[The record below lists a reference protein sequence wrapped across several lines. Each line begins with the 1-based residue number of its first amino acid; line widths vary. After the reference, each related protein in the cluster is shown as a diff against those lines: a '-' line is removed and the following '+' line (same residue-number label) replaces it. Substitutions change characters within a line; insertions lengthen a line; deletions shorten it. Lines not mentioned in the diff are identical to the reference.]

1 MNKWVTPV
9 AVLFFALLFV
19 TAPCIAFQPVKATS
33 GNIVVP
39 DDYATIQSALDTV
52 QNGDR
57 IYVKTGIYHENLN
70 ITKSVSLIGESKDST
85 VIDGNSSQGYRAPI
99 RIYSNNVTVTGFK
112 IEDSWTGILIG
123 HVNDCKISGNIFT
136 NNHDGIVLSSA
147 SRNVLEA
154 NVIERVKTN
163 GYGIQLWD
171 STNNILKKNQIY
183 SASIGIAIR
192 GQPSNSFGENNWVL
206 ANILS
211 DCAEQTIMIGS
222 SSNNI
227 LMANTV
233 SNSGRGI
240 SLFETDNNTIHHNNF
255 LSNSKQVTDSSPEP
269 AANGGI
275 HYSISQ
281 WEDGK
286 EGNYWSNYVGADAN
300 LDGIGDTPYSV
311 NEKNTD
317 HYPLMNP
324 VSEQEMTRTINKEIQ
339 FPSATPSPSPSPTT
353 LEPKSTDT
361 SSNPEP
367 FPNGQAI
374 AITASATVATVG
386 LFVFFK
392 KYSSYTEGGNP

>member
-9 AVLFFALLFV
+9 AVLFFALLFA
-19 TAPCIAFQPVKATS
+19 TTSCIAFKPVKAVS
-33 GNIVVP
+33 GDIVVP
-39 DDYATIQSALDTV
+39 DDYATIQSALDAA
-52 QNGDR
+52 QSGDR
-57 IYVKTGIYHENLN
+57 IHVRNGVYHENLN
-70 ITKSVSLIGESKDST
+70 ITKSVSLVGENKDST
-85 VIDGNSSQGYRAPI
+85 IIDGNSSQGYRAPI
-99 RIYSNNVTVTGFK
+99 RIYSNNITVTGFK
-112 IEDSWTGILIG
+112 ITDSWTGVLIG
-123 HVNDCKISGNIFT
+123 QFNDCKISGNRFT

-171 STNNILKKNQIY
+171 STNNILERNQIS

-192 GQPSNSFGENNWVL
+192 GQPSISFGENNWVL

-211 DCAEQTIMIGS
+211 DCAEQTIMIVS

-227 LMANTV
+227 LVGNTV

-255 LSNSKQVTDSSPEP
+255 VSNSKQVTDSSPEP
-269 AANGGI
+269 AANGGV

-281 WEDGK
+281 WDDGK

-300 LDGIGDTPYSV
+300 QDGIGDTPYSV

-317 HYPLMNP
+317 NYPFMNP
-324 VSEQEMTRTINKEIQ
+324 VSEQEITRNINREIQ
-339 FPSATPSPSPSPTT
+339 FPSTTPSPSPSPTT
-353 LEPKSTDT
+353 LEPTPADT
-361 SSNPEP
+361 PSNPEP
-367 FPNGQAI
+367 FPTGQAI
-374 AITASATVATVG
+374 AITASVTVATTG

-392 KYSSYTEGGNP
+392 KYSNYTEGGNP